1 MQNEESVKDGR
12 GLLSWID
19 RIISWI
25 GEASGFLVLPLMM
38 VIVVEVMARY
48 GFGAPTIWAWEMS
61 RFFGGS
67 MFVLALG
74 YIYLR
79 DQHVRVDILY
89 TRWSP
94 RTRAIINVVMAL
106 LVVLPVL
113 IPSLIKMYD
122 TAALSWVTKEVSSD
136 SAWRVPVYP
145 FKAIMPFSMGLLL
158 VSVVVK
164 FVRDVRTLIKGE
176 SNA

>member
-38 VIVVEVMARY
+38 VIVVEVIARY

-94 RTRAIINVVMAL
+94 RTRAIVNVVMAL

-145 FKAIMPFSMGLLL
+145 FKAIMPFSMALLL
-158 VSVVVK
+158 VSVLVK
-164 FVRDVRTLIKGE
+164 WVRDIRVLIKGE
-176 SNA
+176 PNA

>member
-1 MQNEESVKDGR
+1 
-12 GLLSWID
+12 
-19 RIISWI
+19 
-25 GEASGFLVLPLMM
+25 
-38 VIVVEVMARY
+38 
-48 GFGAPTIWAWEMS
+48 MS

-94 RTRAIINVVMAL
+94 RTRAIVNVVMAL

-145 FKAIMPFSMGLLL
+145 FKAIMPFSMALLL
-158 VSVVVK
+158 VSVLVK
-164 FVRDVRTLIKGE
+164 WVRDIRVLIKGE
-176 SNA
+176 PNA